1 MLAVVG
7 HTTRDLVDSGAP
19 RPGGA
24 PLYAARALA
33 ALGER
38 ALIVTRSSP
47 DDVDLLAPLRAT
59 GLPVVWHPE
68 PVTPTFR
75 LGYSEGG
82 VREVVIEALAD
93 PWRIDDVSGW
103 LGQAVRRADWVH
115 LGALWRGEFPTD
127 TVAQLSRGRRLSF
140 DGQGLVRPG
149 ATGAVRYD
157 ADFDPRLLEQVD
169 VLHLSVDE
177 ADALGLALDTTSLSS
192 LRVPEI
198 VVTLGEEGSIVFARG
213 RLHSVSA
220 RPVAG
225 ADPTGAGDAFMAAYL
240 ASRRHAHSPVS
251 AARRAT
257 EVVRGLLTGALR

>member
-7 HTTRDLVDSGAP
+7 HTTRDLVDSGP

-33 ALGER
+33 TLGER
-38 ALIVTRSSP
+38 ALIVTRCSAV
-47 DDVDLLAPLRAT
+47 DVELLAPLRAT

-75 LGYSEGG
+75 LGYDDHGA
-82 VREVVIEALAD
+82 RDVVIEALAD
-93 PWRIDDVSGW
+93 SWQTEDMAGW
-103 LGQAVRRADWVH
+103 LGQALRGVDWVH
-115 LGALWRGEFPTD
+115 IGALWRGEFPVD
-127 TVAQLSRGRRLSF
+127 VVSELARGRRVSF

-149 ATGAVRYD
+149 RTGPVRYD
-157 ADFDPRLLEQVD
+157 AEYDHSLLGLLD
-169 VLHLSVDE
+169 ILHLSIDE
-177 ADALGLALDTTSLSS
+177 AKALGVALNASS
-192 LRVPEI
+192 LGSLGVREI

-213 RLHSVSA
+213 RIQSVPA
-220 RPVAG
+220 RRVAG

-240 ASRRHAHSPVS
+240 ASRRRAHGPVS

-257 EVVRGLLTGALR
+257 ELVRGLLMGGLR